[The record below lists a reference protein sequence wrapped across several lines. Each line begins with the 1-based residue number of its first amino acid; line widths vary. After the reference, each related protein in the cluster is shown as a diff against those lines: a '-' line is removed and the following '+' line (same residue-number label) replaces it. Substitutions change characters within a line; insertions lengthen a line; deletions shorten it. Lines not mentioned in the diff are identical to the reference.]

1 MAQAPHNFARAA
13 SLLIWQFG
21 GRVHDDGLQRDHR
34 LAMGLDGGIFGYL
47 DLSDHLHRA
56 VGGLGHGGCGTTEQY
71 SWVKCRRVAT
81 AVLCLV
87 SAAVLDQLSTLA
99 T

>member
-1 MAQAPHNFARAA
+1 VKGWLAARSPA
-13 SLLIWQFG
+13 F
-21 GRVHDDGLQRDHR
+21 RDGVEVVVI
-34 LAMGLDGGIFGYL
+34 GSIFGYL

-56 VGGLGHGGCGTTEQY
+56 VGGRGHGGRGTTEQY

-87 SAAVLDQLSTLA
+87 SAAVLDQLSTRSGTIQVTAQIMLG
-99 T
+99 